1 MTLIQNKLNI
11 LKAYHLGCLR
21 HVYTHET
28 IIEIKR
34 ADIPITPEVFLRP
47 FKKSE
52 VYLIYTVVD
61 FCCTAECLSY
71 TYIYILFHYLL
82 LQTTEYGSLCCMVDF
97 VVHPSAVLL
106 PPPPQLLSGLLSGS
120 VDWLIYVSVSYP
132 WNHTVL

>member
-1 MTLIQNKLNI
+1 MPQLYI
-11 LKAYHLGCLR
+11 
-21 HVYTHET
+21 
-28 IIEIKR
+28 
-34 ADIPITPEVFLRP
+34 
-47 FKKSE
+47 
-52 VYLIYTVVD
+52 
-61 FCCTAECLSY
+61 
-71 TYIYILFHYLL
+71 YIYILFHYLL

>member
-1 MTLIQNKLNI
+1 M
-11 LKAYHLGCLR
+11 
-21 HVYTHET
+21 
-28 IIEIKR
+28 IEIKR
-34 ADIPITPEVFLRP
+34 ADIPITPEVLLRP

-71 TYIYILFHYLL
+71 TYIYVLFHYLL